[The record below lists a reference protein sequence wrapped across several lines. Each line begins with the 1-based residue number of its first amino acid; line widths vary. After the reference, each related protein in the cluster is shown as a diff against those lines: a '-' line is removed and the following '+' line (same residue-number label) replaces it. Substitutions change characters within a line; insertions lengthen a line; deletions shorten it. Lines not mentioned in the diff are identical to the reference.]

1 MLNKKVLFIGILLI
15 AIVQLYVPAKMIY
28 DQEVVLLNG
37 NEYKFKAAPIDPNDP
52 FRGKYITL
60 RFEATTFPVQNI
72 NEWAINDEVFIQIQ
86 NDTTGFAQIKNVSK
100 KRPDNDPDY
109 IKAKIAFLMEDGK
122 VNMRIEYPFDRFYM
136 EETKAQAA
144 EDMYRESIVDS
155 TQVAYALV
163 NIRNG
168 EAVIRDVLINGT
180 SISDLVKT
188 RENK

>member
-1 MLNKKVLFIGILLI
+1 MLNKKVLFIVFLLI

-60 RFEATTFPVQNI
+60 RFDATTFPVQNI
-72 NEWAINDEVFIQIQ
+72 NEWEINDEVYVQIQ
-86 NDTTGFAQIKNVSK
+86 NDNVGFAQIKTVSK
-100 KRPDNDPDY
+100 KRPVNDPDY

-136 EETKAQAA
+136 EESKAQAA
-144 EDMYRESIVDS
+144 EDMYRESIIDS

-180 SISDLVKT
+180 SVSDLLKA
-188 RENK
+188 RQNK

>member
-1 MLNKKVLFIGILLI
+1 MLNKKVLFIGFLLI

-60 RFEATTFPVQNI
+60 RFDATTFPVQNI
-72 NEWAINDEVFIQIQ
+72 NEWAINDEVFVQIQ
-86 NDTTGFAQIKNVSK
+86 NDTAGFAQIKNVSK

-109 IKAKIAFLMEDGK
+109 IKAKIAFLMEDER

-155 TQVAYALV
+155 SQVAYALV

>member
-1 MLNKKVLFIGILLI
+1 MLNKKVLFIGFLLI

-72 NEWAINDEVFIQIQ
+72 NEWAINDEVFVQIQ
-86 NDTTGFAQIKNVSK
+86 NDTAGFAQIKNVSK

-144 EDMYRESIVDS
+144 EDMYREAIVDS

-188 RENK
+188 GENK

>member
-1 MLNKKVLFIGILLI
+1 
-15 AIVQLYVPAKMIY
+15 
-28 DQEVVLLNG
+28 
-37 NEYKFKAAPIDPNDP
+37 
-52 FRGKYITL
+52 
-60 RFEATTFPVQNI
+60 
-72 NEWAINDEVFIQIQ
+72 
-86 NDTTGFAQIKNVSK
+86 
-100 KRPDNDPDY
+100 
-109 IKAKIAFLMEDGK
+109 
-122 VNMRIEYPFDRFYM
+122 M

-180 SISDLVKT
+180 SVSDLVKA

>member
-1 MLNKKVLFIGILLI
+1 MLNKKVLFIGFLLI

-60 RFEATTFPVQNI
+60 RFDATTFPVQNI
-72 NEWAINDEVFIQIQ
+72 NEWAINDEVFVQIQ
-86 NDTTGFAQIKNVSK
+86 NDTAGFAQIKTVSK
-100 KRPDNDPDY
+100 KRPVNDPDY

-136 EETKAQAA
+136 EESKAQAA
-144 EDMYRESIVDS
+144 EDMYRESIIDS

-180 SISDLVKT
+180 SVSDLVKA

>member
-1 MLNKKVLFIGILLI
+1 MLNKKVLFIGFLLI

-28 DQEVVLLNG
+28 DQEIVLLNG

-72 NEWAINDEVFIQIQ
+72 NEWAINDEVFVQIQ
-86 NDTTGFAQIKNVSK
+86 NDTAGFAQIKNVSK

-122 VNMRIEYPFDRFYM
+122 VNMTIEYPFDRFYM

-155 TQVAYALV
+155 SQVAYALV

-168 EAVIRDVLINGT
+168 EAVIKDVLINGT